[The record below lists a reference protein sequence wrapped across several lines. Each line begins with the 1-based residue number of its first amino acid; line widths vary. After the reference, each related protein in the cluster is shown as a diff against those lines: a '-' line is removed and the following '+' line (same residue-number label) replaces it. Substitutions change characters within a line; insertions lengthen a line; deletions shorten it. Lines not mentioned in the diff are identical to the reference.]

1 MTEIIIINSE
11 LDKCV
16 SIRKN
21 EKSDFEY
28 SYNNIGELVRN
39 SLDKDKITFV
49 LSKYVAYRD
58 KLEIPS
64 NNKSIF
70 INNAKNI
77 IEQEIDNQSQKIL
90 VQKHKHNEIPYIV
103 ISDDAVNT
111 LNFIQNELNLK
122 YNKILLEKDLYEST
136 QDMWYISYQED
147 GITIYFDG
155 KVLQSTDDTLEKDIK
170 VLLKREKKPETLQW
184 SYGLYADQP
193 LDRIQKL
200 QLQLTS
206 FINAN
211 QESKH
216 VMKYLHK
223 ALSSNNS
230 LLNVSKLSNSYLNIS
245 YSYLANWKSFN
256 LLLISFMFLVILLL
270 QYSNTSKFTS
280 QIELRYTNILSSVFR
295 DIGSENQTDDLD
307 RVIRKISYNNSLPKV
322 NYINTLNEIGN
333 IFNQPQL
340 KLKTINLTEQEM
352 NMTLIA
358 QNDQVL
364 KQLNIAIQ
372 ENKNFSF
379 VINSIENI
387 DDKKILINLSFT
399 YRNV

>member
-77 IEQEIDNQSQKIL
+77 IEQEIDNQTQKIV

-122 YNKILLEKDLYEST
+122 YNKILLEKDLYESN

-155 KVLQSTDDTLEKDIK
+155 KVLQSTDDKLEKDIK
-170 VLLKREKKPETLQW
+170 VLLKREKQPKTVQW

-216 VMKYLHK
+216 VMKYLHT

-245 YSYLANWKSFN
+245 YTYLANWKSFN
-256 LLLISFMFLVILLL
+256 LLLISFMFLMILLL
-270 QYSNTSKFTS
+270 QYSNTCLLYTS
-280 QIELRYTNILSSVFR
+280 PSPR
-295 DIGSENQTDDLD
+295 D
-307 RVIRKISYNNSLPKV
+307 
-322 NYINTLNEIGN
+322 
-333 IFNQPQL
+333 
-340 KLKTINLTEQEM
+340 
-352 NMTLIA
+352 
-358 QNDQVL
+358 
-364 KQLNIAIQ
+364 
-372 ENKNFSF
+372 
-379 VINSIENI
+379 
-387 DDKKILINLSFT
+387 
-399 YRNV
+399 

>member
-136 QDMWYISYQED
+136 QDMWYIS
-147 GITIYFDG
+147 
-155 KVLQSTDDTLEKDIK
+155 
-170 VLLKREKKPETLQW
+170 
-184 SYGLYADQP
+184 
-193 LDRIQKL
+193 
-200 QLQLTS
+200 
-206 FINAN
+206 
-211 QESKH
+211 
-216 VMKYLHK
+216 
-223 ALSSNNS
+223 
-230 LLNVSKLSNSYLNIS
+230 
-245 YSYLANWKSFN
+245 
-256 LLLISFMFLVILLL
+256 
-270 QYSNTSKFTS
+270 
-280 QIELRYTNILSSVFR
+280 
-295 DIGSENQTDDLD
+295 
-307 RVIRKISYNNSLPKV
+307 
-322 NYINTLNEIGN
+322 
-333 IFNQPQL
+333 
-340 KLKTINLTEQEM
+340 
-352 NMTLIA
+352 
-358 QNDQVL
+358 
-364 KQLNIAIQ
+364 
-372 ENKNFSF
+372 
-379 VINSIENI
+379 
-387 DDKKILINLSFT
+387 
-399 YRNV
+399 